1 MKDKGRGLDLKR
13 TTIASIVTKETRKIT
28 RSTSI
33 AMETAEIRTGI
44 ETRMR
49 IVIDVIGTVVTMNV
63 TARKTVEID
72 AESRNHIR
80 AVDASDQA
88 QAIARVVRVARRVF

>member
-28 RSTSI
+28 RPTSI

-44 ETRMR
+44 GTRMR
-49 IVIDVIGTVVTMNV
+49 IVIDVIGTAVTMNV
-63 TARKTVEID
+63 TTRKTVETD
-72 AESRNHIR
+72 TEPRNHIR

-88 QAIARVVRVARRVF
+88 QAIAGVVRVARRVF